1 MIAGTACRPALC
13 PHRFARD
20 RTSVSD
26 SVGGRIMESTA
37 RALLGAQ
44 HPLVRV
50 MDDMHAR
57 LEQAI
62 ALMSIIAAGAAAA
75 LTGVAD
81 TRAALAAATVV
92 EVVLVC
98 SLWMLAVAKRD
109 RILDLIVEG
118 RENLTAP
125 FGRARTKAAPRSALP
140 SAVVALARDAAPRG
154 GAPGAA
160 PTLHRPL
167 YRRRV
172 IAAASRELLE
182 TARALRCEHPGAA
195 GVAMAE
201 RLLSRPD
208 SPLYGESGDQLSVEL
223 RRCRF
228 LLAHGPATVD
238 RVLTDVRRVDLLDP
252 SRSTGARPRYTRWI
266 QASALSA

>member
-1 MIAGTACRPALC
+1 
-13 PHRFARD
+13 
-20 RTSVSD
+20 
-26 SVGGRIMESTA
+26 MESTA

-92 EVVLVC
+92 EIVLVC

-118 RENLTAP
+118 RENLTLPSVARERKRLLDP
-125 FGRARTKAAPRSALP
+125 RHRARLSRSLETLRHEAERPVLHPP
-140 SAVVALARDAAPRG
+140 S
-154 GAPGAA
+154 
-160 PTLHRPL
+160 HRPL

-182 TARALRCEHPGAA
+182 TARALRCEHAGAA

-208 SPLYGESGDQLSVEL
+208 SPLYGESGAQLSVEL
-223 RRCRF
+223 RQCRF
-228 LLAHGPATVD
+228 LLAHGPATAD
-238 RVLTDVRRVDLLDP
+238 RVLTERAQ
-252 SRSTGARPRYTRWI
+252 G
-266 QASALSA
+266 